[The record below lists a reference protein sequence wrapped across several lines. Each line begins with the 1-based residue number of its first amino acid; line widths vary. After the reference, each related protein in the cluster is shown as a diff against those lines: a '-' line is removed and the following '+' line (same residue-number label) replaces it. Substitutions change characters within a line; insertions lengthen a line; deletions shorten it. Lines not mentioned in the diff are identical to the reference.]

1 MQFLNPQFL
10 FAFFA
15 LAIPIL
21 VHLFNFR
28 RYKKVLFTNVR
39 FLQEIRQDTQNR
51 SRLRNLLI
59 LASRLLAVTF
69 LVLAFAQPY
78 LPASTAAKR
87 AAERRVAIW
96 IDNSFSMEAQGSYGT
111 LLDEARKKAREIAL
125 AFSPSDKFLLVTN
138 DFEARHQH
146 LVNRD
151 EALQWIDAVQAGP
164 AARSAGEVLLRAR
177 DGLKSGNL
185 PASVSFDAYL
195 LSDFQRRI
203 ADMASAPAD
212 SSVKVHLL
220 ALKANATSNVFI
232 DTCYLE
238 SPVVQ
243 LGSPNE
249 LIVSLRNSGEK
260 PVENIPVRLTI
271 NGYQKAL
278 ASVPLEAGAQQEVR
292 LAFTIQNP
300 GWQEA
305 IVSLTDY
312 PVTFDDTFHFTFRV
326 RTDVPIVAINGSA
339 GASPYLDALFGRDP
353 YFRYRSMPV
362 GQADYNAL
370 TAPPLVILNQVEA
383 PSSGLLQELERYVR
397 KGGKLMLL
405 PPAAPNREAYQSL
418 AQRFDLPFPGTL
430 VEQATRVGKVETN
443 DPLFRDVFEKGKALP
458 ENPDLPLVNGYF
470 NLSAAS
476 NRRSD
481 VLMRLENGSPFL
493 QRFPFGSGQVLVL
506 ASPLDPQYTSFP
518 QHALFVPVMLKM
530 ALSGSSEIDPP
541 VVIGQGAGFSSGDT
555 LLPGEQVYHLV
566 RPSDGFDILPEF
578 RQNES
583 GGTVYVHDQVRQAG
597 TYQLQ
602 VNKQLLR
609 PVSFNYDRK
618 ESDLRPTEI
627 DEVVRGL
634 QVPADVVDSQSP
646 DLTHAITRAQD
657 GIQLWKYCILL
668 VLLFLAI
675 EVALIRLI
683 RT

>member
-10 FAFFA
+10 FALFA

-28 RYKKVLFTNVR
+28 RYKKVFFTNVR
-39 FLQEIRQDTQNR
+39 FLQEIRQDTQSR

-59 LASRLLAVTF
+59 LIARLLAVTF

-78 LPASTAAKR
+78 LPASKATKR
-87 AAERRVAIW
+87 AAERRVALW

-111 LLDEARKKAREIAL
+111 LLDEAKKKAREIAL
-125 AFSPSDKFLLVTN
+125 AYGPSDKFLLVTN

-151 EALQWIDAVQAGP
+151 EALQWIDAVQSGP
-164 AARSAGEVLLRAR
+164 AARSAGEALLRAR
-177 DGLKSGNL
+177 DGLKSGDL
-185 PASVSFDAYL
+185 PASVSFDAFL
-195 LSDFQRRI
+195 LSDFQQRI
-203 ADMASAPAD
+203 ADLNAAPAD
-212 SSVKVHLL
+212 SSVRVHLL
-220 ALKANATSNVFI
+220 ELKTNTTANVYI

-249 LIVSLRNSGEK
+249 LIVSIRNSGEK
-260 PVENIPVRLTI
+260 LVENVPVRLSI
-271 NGYQKAL
+271 NGFQKAL
-278 ASVPLEAGAQQEVR
+278 ASIPLEAGARQDVR
-292 LAFTIQNP
+292 LAFTVQSP

-326 RTDVPIVAINGSA
+326 RTEVPVVAIYGNTGE
-339 GASPYLDALFGRDP
+339 SPYLQALFGRDP
-353 YFRYRSMPV
+353 FFRFRSMPV

-370 TAPPLVILNQVEA
+370 TTPPLVILDQVES
-383 PSSGLLQELERYVR
+383 PSSGLLQELDRYVR
-397 KGGKLMLL
+397 KGGRLL
-405 PPAAPNREAYQSL
+405 LLLPAAPSEDAYRSL
-418 AQRFDLPFPGTL
+418 AQRFDIPSPGKL
-430 VEQATRVGKVETN
+430 IRQSTRVGKVETN

-458 ENPDLPLVNGYF
+458 DNPDLPVVSSYF
-470 NLSAAS
+470 NTVASA
-476 NRRSD
+476 NRRND
-481 VLMRLENGSPFL
+481 VLMRLDNGSPFL
-493 QRFPFGSGQVLVL
+493 QRFPLGAGQVLL
-506 ASPLDPQYTSFP
+506 LSSPLDPAFTSFP
-518 QHALFVPVMLKM
+518 QHALFVPVMLKL

-541 VVIGQGAGFSSGDT
+541 VIIGQNTGFSAGDT

-566 RPSDGFDILPEF
+566 LPNDGFDILPEY
-578 RQNES
+578 RPTES
-583 GGTVYVHDQVRQAG
+583 GGFIHVHDQVRKAG

-609 PVSFNYDRK
+609 PISFNYDRR
-618 ESDLRPTEI
+618 ESDLRT
-627 DEVVRGL
+627 
-634 QVPADVVDSQSP
+634 ADMDAVIRAMKSPVELLDRQTP
-646 DLTHAITRAQD
+646 DLTHSITRSND

-668 VLLFLAI
+668 TLLFLAA
-675 EVALIRLI
+675 EVALIRLL

>member
-220 ALKANATSNVFI
+220 ALKANATANVFI

-339 GASPYLDALFGRDP
+339 GASPYLD
-353 YFRYRSMPV
+353 
-362 GQADYNAL
+362 
-370 TAPPLVILNQVEA
+370 
-383 PSSGLLQELERYVR
+383 
-397 KGGKLMLL
+397 
-405 PPAAPNREAYQSL
+405 
-418 AQRFDLPFPGTL
+418 
-430 VEQATRVGKVETN
+430 
-443 DPLFRDVFEKGKALP
+443 
-458 ENPDLPLVNGYF
+458 
-470 NLSAAS
+470 
-476 NRRSD
+476 
-481 VLMRLENGSPFL
+481 
-493 QRFPFGSGQVLVL
+493 
-506 ASPLDPQYTSFP
+506 
-518 QHALFVPVMLKM
+518 
-530 ALSGSSEIDPP
+530 
-541 VVIGQGAGFSSGDT
+541 
-555 LLPGEQVYHLV
+555 
-566 RPSDGFDILPEF
+566 
-578 RQNES
+578 
-583 GGTVYVHDQVRQAG
+583 
-597 TYQLQ
+597 
-602 VNKQLLR
+602 
-609 PVSFNYDRK
+609 
-618 ESDLRPTEI
+618 
-627 DEVVRGL
+627 
-634 QVPADVVDSQSP
+634 
-646 DLTHAITRAQD
+646 
-657 GIQLWKYCILL
+657 
-668 VLLFLAI
+668 
-675 EVALIRLI
+675 
-683 RT
+683 